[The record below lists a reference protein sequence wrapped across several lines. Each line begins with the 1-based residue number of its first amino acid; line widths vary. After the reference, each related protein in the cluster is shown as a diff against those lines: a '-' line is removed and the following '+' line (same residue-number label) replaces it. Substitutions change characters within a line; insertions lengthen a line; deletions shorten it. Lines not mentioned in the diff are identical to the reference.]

1 MPPPS
6 PGARLHLLQ
15 SILAAS
21 FGWSADDGARAGG
34 ARLSREDVASVSERC
49 HGYTVADLR
58 SLVNEAAMNAVR
70 RAVAADAAAAGE
82 HAGDAAR
89 VARAD
94 LERALRTVVPS
105 AMRSVRV
112 ELANTRFADVGG
124 NEAVKTKIKEAVLWK
139 MSGGGRPGGEE
150 EEDEAAAMRARLQSF
165 GITRPPS
172 SLLLYGPPGCSKVRA
187 APPSARRFVRRA
199 SPSRASVAVRRC

>member
-21 FGWSADDGARAGG
+21 FGWSADGARAGG

-70 RAVAADAAAAGE
+70 RAVAAAAAAAAE

-124 NEAVKTKIKEAVLWK
+124 NEAVKTKIREAVLWK
-139 MSGGGRPGGEE
+139 MSGGGRPGGE